1 MVNSFASLHFNISL
15 EKQKFGKLSRIVAI
29 VFGIV

>member
-1 MVNSFASLHFNISL
+1 MGNSFASLHFNTSL
-15 EKQKFGKLSRIVAI
+15 EKQQFGKLSRIVAI